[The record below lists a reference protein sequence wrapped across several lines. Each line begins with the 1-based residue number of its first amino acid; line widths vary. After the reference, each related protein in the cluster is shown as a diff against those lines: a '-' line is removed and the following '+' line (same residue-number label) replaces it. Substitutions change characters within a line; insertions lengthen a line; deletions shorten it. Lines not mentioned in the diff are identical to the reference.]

1 MADPLRVIVADDH
14 PLFLDGVA
22 GSLSAAGL
30 AVVGR
35 ATTAAD
41 AVRLA
46 REHRPDMA
54 LLDVAMPGG
63 GLRAAREIAAACPAT
78 KIVMLTVSEDEDHLL
93 AALQA
98 GAAAYVL
105 KGVSAR
111 ELVGVLRA
119 AHAGEVYT
127 APTLAGRLLGQLTRP
142 RPSDPLDELTVRER
156 AVLELVAAGLGN
168 QEIGARLGLAAKT
181 VKHYMTNILAKL
193 QVRSRVEAALV
204 AYKAGLGQSP

>member
-93 AALQA
+93 AVLQA
-98 GAAAYVL
+98 GAAAYVI

-111 ELVGVLRA
+111 ELVG
-119 AHAGEVYT
+119 
-127 APTLAGRLLGQLTRP
+127 
-142 RPSDPLDELTVRER
+142 
-156 AVLELVAAGLGN
+156 
-168 QEIGARLGLAAKT
+168 
-181 VKHYMTNILAKL
+181 
-193 QVRSRVEAALV
+193 
-204 AYKAGLGQSP
+204 